1 MMGDGMGGE
10 LLNGSRIWFPLS
22 QTGTLAGSTRPS
34 WSHVL
39 YSDAASSTSPPCRGR
54 RQISIL
60 ICFLPSRLVATSTSL
75 GCQQFQCH
83 LLLHVSILIIY
94 MLLVLIVRLALAG
107 NWGLAFNTNAC
118 KFVSSLTMVEIMLC
132 DQFFSMSSQ
141 SFGKS
146 SRSPQWR
153 GLAFN
158 TIVWVQFARK
168 IELSSLIYRRK
179 MPASPFKDGWW
190 EIILCDQFLSIPPNP
205 STNLLVRHDEE
216 DWLLMQ
222 GYESNLQKNRVI
234 LAESK
239 SEGIRH
245 K

>member
-1 MMGDGMGGE
+1 MDMDGNYSTSRSRSRSKSKAYDCGSSPELLTNWWMEEHSSSSGINLSGGAMMMGGE

-39 YSDAASSTSPPCRGR
+39 YSDAASSTSPPCRCR

-107 NWGLAFNTNAC
+107 N
-118 KFVSSLTMVEIMLC
+118 
-132 DQFFSMSSQ
+132 
-141 SFGKS
+141 
-146 SRSPQWR
+146 
-153 GLAFN
+153 
-158 TIVWVQFARK
+158 
-168 IELSSLIYRRK
+168 
-179 MPASPFKDGWW
+179 
-190 EIILCDQFLSIPPNP
+190 
-205 STNLLVRHDEE
+205 
-216 DWLLMQ
+216 
-222 GYESNLQKNRVI
+222 
-234 LAESK
+234 
-239 SEGIRH
+239 
-245 K
+245 